1 MGYTHYWYLKD
12 MRAVERA
19 LPQVARDLREL
30 LPQLPPL
37 AGYDGEGAPTI
48 EDREIAFNGVA
59 PNDYES
65 FLLTSTPEVYTQTEK
80 GLFGSCKTE
89 RHPYDLAVQV
99 ALVLLKWHSEAIAPD
114 AVDVASDGNLV
125 DWARACRLVEG
136 LGYPVDPI
144 WVLRRKVWQVKTRAG
159 SVFYIEWS
167 GDGESPEGWL
177 AKLHREGLIPFAPPF
192 SLSGPLAGF
201 PPGKPLWEG
210 AQIYGIGAKW
220 R

>member
-1 MGYTHYWYLKD
+1 MGYTHYWYVKD
-12 MRAVERA
+12 IRAVERA
-19 LPQVARDLREL
+19 LPQVASDLRHL

-37 AGYDGEGAPTI
+37 AGWDGTGGPAI
-48 EDREIAFNGVA
+48 EDQEIAFNGAA
-59 PNDYES
+59 PNDYET
-65 FLLTSTPEVYTQTEK
+65 FLLTSSPEGYTQGEK

-89 RHPYDLAVQV
+89 RRPYDLAVQV

-114 AVDVASDGNLV
+114 AVRLASDGNLV
-125 DWARACRLVEG
+125 DWGRACQVVEG
-136 LGYPVDPI
+136 LGYPVDPM
-144 WVLRRKVWQVKTRAG
+144 WALERKVWQVKTRAG

-167 GDGESPEGWL
+167 RDDESPEGWL

-210 AQIYGIGAKW
+210 ARIYGIGA
-220 R
+220 RRR